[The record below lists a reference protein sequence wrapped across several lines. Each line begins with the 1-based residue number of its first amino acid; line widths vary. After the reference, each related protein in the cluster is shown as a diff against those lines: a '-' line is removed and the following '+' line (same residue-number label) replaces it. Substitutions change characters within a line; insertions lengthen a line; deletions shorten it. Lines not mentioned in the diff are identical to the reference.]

1 MVVGLRLECQGP
13 ITGKV
18 FGPLILSLGVKLLIF
33 AICFLLS
40 VIIGIVA
47 GLISHRPN
55 TPKGPA
61 FLYGG
66 GVFGGA
72 LTLCLVAL
80 STLGVL

>member
-1 MVVGLRLECQGP
+1 M
-13 ITGKV
+13 
-18 FGPLILSLGVKLLIF
+18 LIF
-33 AICFLLS
+33 LSCFLFS

-66 GVFGGA
+66 GVFGGS
-72 LTLCLVAL
+72 LTLCMVVL